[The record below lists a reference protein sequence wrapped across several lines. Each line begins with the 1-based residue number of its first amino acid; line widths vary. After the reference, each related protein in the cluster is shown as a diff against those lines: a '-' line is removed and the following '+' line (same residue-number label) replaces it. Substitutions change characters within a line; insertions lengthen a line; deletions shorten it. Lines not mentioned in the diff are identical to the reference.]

1 MNKLTNKNKRKK
13 KLTEDTK
20 DNIVGGIALI
30 LTFVMATLML
40 SQTLNGSTTMRATY
54 PKSFIPFWSQA
65 RGGHEVALLN
75 TNQIVRI
82 VPYFDP
88 IEEEP
93 NHGDIL
99 HLEVYM
105 SDGKILTVYE
115 DFSEF
120 YDRCRVSQA
129 K

>member
-1 MNKLTNKNKRKK
+1 MKTKKNKKADQVLEDKK
-13 KLTEDTK
+13 N
-20 DNIVGGIALI
+20 NIIGGIALI
-30 LTFVMATLML
+30 ITLVMATLMITQL
-40 SQTLNGSTTMRATY
+40 ASGSTTMRATY
-54 PKSFIPFWSQA
+54 PKAFIPFWSQA
-65 RGGHEVALLN
+65 RGGHETALLN

-93 NHGDIL
+93 NHGDIQ

-105 SDGKILTVYE
+105 TDGKILTVNE

-120 YDRCRVSQA
+120 YQRVRVSQA

>member
-1 MNKLTNKNKRKK
+1 MNKLKPKNKKQHIS
-13 KLTEDTK
+13 EDIKNHIIGT
-20 DNIVGGIALI
+20 IAVV
-30 LTFVMATLML
+30 LTFAMATLMITQL
-40 SQTLNGSTTMRATY
+40 ANGSTTMRATY
-54 PKSFIPFWSQA
+54 PKAFIPFWSQA

-82 VPYFDP
+82 VPYFNP
-88 IEEEP
+88 TEENP

-105 SDGKILTVYE
+105 TDGKILTVNE

-120 YDRCRVSQA
+120 YQRVRVSQA

>member
-1 MNKLTNKNKRKK
+1 MKTKKNKKANQVLEDKK
-13 KLTEDTK
+13 N
-20 DNIVGGIALI
+20 NIIGGIALI
-30 LTFVMATLML
+30 ITLVMATLMITQL
-40 SQTLNGSTTMRATY
+40 ASGSTTMRATY
-54 PKSFIPFWSQA
+54 PKCFIPFWSQDK
-65 RGGHEVALLN
+65 RGHETALLN

-88 IEEEP
+88 SEENP

-105 SDGKILTVYE
+105 NDGKILTVNE
-115 DFSEF
+115 DFEEF
-120 YDRCRVSQA
+120 YNRIRVSQA

>member
-30 LTFVMATLML
+30 LTFVMATVML
-40 SQTLNGSTTMRATY
+40 SQTINGSTTMRATY
-54 PKSFIPFWSQA
+54 PKAFIPFWSKA
-65 RGGHEVALLN
+65 RGGHETALLN

-115 DFSEF
+115 DFDEF

>member
-13 KLTEDTK
+13 KLSEDTK
-20 DNIVGGIALI
+20 DNIVGGIAI
-30 LTFVMATLML
+30 VLTFVMATLML
-40 SQTLNGSTTMRATY
+40 SQLASASTTMRATY
-54 PKSFIPFWSQA
+54 PKAFIPFWSQP

-75 TNQIVRI
+75 TQQIVRI

-88 IEEEP
+88 TKEEP
-93 NHGDIL
+93 THNNIQ

-105 SDGKILTVYE
+105 SDGKILTVNE
-115 DFSEF
+115 DFAEF
-120 YDRCRVSQA
+120 YQRVRVSQA